1 VKAKEFRE
9 LSAEELTQRG
19 KDMRGKLFNFKVQR
33 ATNQLANTAEIT
45 HARKDIARI
54 NTILN
59 EKQRSVT
66 K

>member
-1 VKAKEFRE
+1 MKAKEFTE
-9 LSAEELTQRG
+9 LSIEELAQREKDLKG
-19 KDMRGKLFNFKVQR
+19 KHFNFKIQR
-33 ATNQLANTAEIT
+33 ATNQLANTADIT
-45 HARKDIARI
+45 KARKDIARI

>member
-1 VKAKEFRE
+1 MKAKEFRE
-9 LSAEELTQRG
+9 LSAEELAQREKDIRG
-19 KDMRGKLFNFKVQR
+19 KHFNFKIQR

-59 EKQRSVT
+59 EKKRSVT